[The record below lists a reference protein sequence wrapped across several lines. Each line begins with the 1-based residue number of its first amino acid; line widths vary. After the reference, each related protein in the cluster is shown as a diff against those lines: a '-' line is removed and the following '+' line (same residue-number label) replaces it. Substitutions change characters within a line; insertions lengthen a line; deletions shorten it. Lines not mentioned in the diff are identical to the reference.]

1 MSGIFFEKNIS
12 RGEGLVTQKQI
23 LILTAARG
31 AKSPPQKPKY
41 FFKKNRSTV
50 FLDTEPISLYK

>member
-12 RGEGLVTQKQI
+12 RGEGLVLQKQN
-23 LILTAARG
+23 LDLTAARG

-41 FFKKNRSTV
+41 FF
-50 FLDTEPISLYK
+50 

>member
-12 RGEGLVTQKQI
+12 RGEGLVLQKQNLD
-23 LILTAARG
+23 LIAARG

-41 FFKKNRSTV
+41 FF
-50 FLDTEPISLYK
+50 